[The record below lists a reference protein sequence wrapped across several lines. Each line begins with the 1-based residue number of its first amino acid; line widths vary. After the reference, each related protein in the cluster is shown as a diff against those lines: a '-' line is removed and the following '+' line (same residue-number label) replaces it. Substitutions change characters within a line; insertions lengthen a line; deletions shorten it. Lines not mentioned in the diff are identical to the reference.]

1 MKRLLSILLIALALT
16 GCSTIPGGQEVTA
29 LAATAADV
37 LTGPDTDYKNYLT
50 SCRAEVKAQADMVKA
65 ENEALAE
72 GLRSGDEK
80 IQFGAMIL
88 LAAKSGMNGPRIGCS
103 VERKRGFTELVFQ
116 NSNVLS
122 LGVELY
128 RENRAGARFNRQLE
142 ANKEMARDRQDFE
155 LGLEDRR
162 NSLLTNLTGTRPD
175 PAALDRANADR
186 IRAEAERGTAPD

>member
-1 MKRLLSILLIALALT
+1 MKRLFTILAAAVALT
-16 GCSTIPGGQEVTA
+16 GCASMPGGQEVTA

-50 SCRAEVKAQADMVKA
+50 SCRAEVKAQADALKA
-65 ENEALAE
+65 ENEALAA
-72 GLRSGDEK
+72 GINSKDEK
-80 IQFGAMIL
+80 IQFGSLIL
-88 LAAKSGMNGPRIGCS
+88 LAAKSGMNGPRVGCS

-142 ANKEMARDRQDFE
+142 ANKEMTKDRQRFE

-162 NSLLTNLTGTRPD
+162 NRFITTLTGDELQLREQQND
-175 PAALDRANADR
+175 FELDRQRLDQQ
-186 IRAEAERGTAPD
+186 APAQ

>member
-1 MKRLLSILLIALALT
+1 MKRLISILAALALT
-16 GCSTIPGGQEVTA
+16 GCASMPGGQEVTA

-50 SCRAEVKAQADMVKA
+50 SCRAEVKAQQETLKA
-65 ENEALAE
+65 ENEALAA
-72 GLRSGDEK
+72 GINSKDEK

-88 LAAKSGMNGPRIGCS
+88 LAAKSGMNGPRVGCS

-142 ANKEMARDRQDFE
+142 ANKEMSRDRMEFE

-162 NSLLTNLTGTRPD
+162 NRFITTLTGDELELRGQQNEFE
-175 PAALDRANADR
+175 LDRQRLDQQ
-186 IRAEAERGTAPD
+186 APAQ